1 MTEKLFI
8 PVILGTNREGRYSEF
23 VATFIFHE
31 LQKLGV
37 ESKIID
43 VKNYKVAFDGAPAE
57 PSDYAESISRS
68 NGIVIVFPEYNH
80 SFPGSLKTLLD
91 SDFKIY
97 RGKVVATAS
106 VSSGNFGGARGT
118 ESIIPVLT
126 NFGMILSGIQLHFP
140 FVEKNFP
147 KTSETTDQET
157 IKRVTESLTNLI
169 SLCQKLK

>member
-1 MTEKLFI
+1 MTDKLFI
-8 PVILGTNREGRYSEF
+8 PVILGTNRDGRNSLF
-23 VATFIFHE
+23 VAQFISQE

-37 ESKIID
+37 ESEIID
-43 VKNYKVAFDGAPAE
+43 VKDYKVAYDGAKAE
-57 PSDYAESISRS
+57 PSDYADKISKS

-91 SDFKIY
+91 SEFNIY
-97 RGKVVATAS
+97 KGKVVATAS
-106 VSSGNFGGARGT
+106 VSAGNFGGARGT

-126 NFGMILSGIQLHFP
+126 NFGMILSGIQMHFP

-147 KTSETTDQET
+147 KTAQTSDQDT
-157 IKRVTESLTNLI
+157 IKRVSENLNSLI